1 MVFSLSLIFSKKN
14 IALLDSISG
23 QWEGQESDICF
34 FTGLAYNKDL
44 SCKMFFGSD
53 SEYRYWLSV
62 TGEQSS
68 QLFLRFLHLGP
79 VF

>member
-1 MVFSLSLIFSKKN
+1 MFLSRAK
-14 IALLDSISG
+14 
-23 QWEGQESDICF
+23 
-34 FTGLAYNKDL
+34 AYNKDL
-44 SCKMFFGSD
+44 SCKMFFFGSD

-68 QLFLRFLHLGP
+68 QLFLKFLHLGP